1 MEKDDAQT
9 HIFDLCDIKK
19 IFISRWNEDIKGKIA
34 GVKKKELIIGTREER
49 QAGGRTSIAKQRD
62 IERQRDRLGG
72 CINPLFLHSFHS
84 ALLIA
89 NKSKIMPFHLR
100 HKTLFSFILSVF
112 ALLSF
117 EPSSVAAAPFATKTA
132 SRNFATVNKRDPSSL
147 SLASSSATSLTQR
160 GGSTATAT
168 MTQESAGLP
177 PAVKLLIGAGGIYG
191 AFLYYGSLQEDV
203 FRYTAADG
211 TQFKQAWLLQVLEAL
226 ANVVIGFVGM
236 QLTGATKGIPQQMFA
251 ISGAAQVSAKACT
264 SLALANGLS
273 FPVATLAKSGKMAP
287 VMLGSLLLGGAS
299 YSIREYLQV
308 VAIIGGTAIVSMGKK
323 KGGSTSSALGVAYIV
338 LSLALDG
345 VTAGFQKR
353 LKAETAKAGVKP
365 KPYDFMF
372 WTNLYMCLSAVVVSL
387 ALNEVGAGLAFCS
400 GNPEILS
407 KIIKFAVCSAVGQSF
422 IFYTIANFDPLVLS
436 TVTTTRKIFS
446 VLLSIFLKGHS
457 LSMTGWS
464 GIALACGGIISEM
477 MAKMGGKSKAH

>member
-1 MEKDDAQT
+1 MKNIIDRHRKRGA
-9 HIFDLCDIKK
+9 
-19 IFISRWNEDIKGKIA
+19 RWIDHKF
-34 GVKKKELIIGTREER
+34 T
-49 QAGGRTSIAKQRD
+49 
-62 IERQRDRLGG
+62 
-72 CINPLFLHSFHS
+72 
-84 ALLIA
+84 
-89 NKSKIMPFHLR
+89 IMHFHLR
-100 HKTLFSFILSVF
+100 HKSLFSLILSVF
-112 ALLSF
+112 VLLSLKS
-117 EPSSVAAAPFATKTA
+117 SSVAAVPFTKTA
-132 SRNFATVNKRDPSSL
+132 SRTFASINKQAP
-147 SLASSSATSLTQR
+147 SLATSSTTTLTQR
-160 GGSTATAT
+160 GGSTAV
-168 MTQESAGLP
+168 MTQESADLP
-177 PAVKLLIGAGGIYG
+177 SAVKLLIGAGGIYG

-203 FRYTAADG
+203 FRYTAEDG
-211 TQFKQAWLLQVLEAL
+211 TQFKQAWFLQVLEAL
-226 ANVVIGFVGM
+226 ANVVIGFIGM

-308 VAIIGGTAIVSMGKK
+308 AAIIGGTAIVSMGKK
-323 KGGSTSSALGVAYIV
+323 KGESSSSTLGVAYIV

-353 LKAETAKAGVKP
+353 LKSETAKAGVKP

-387 ALNEVGAGLAFCS
+387 VLNEVGSGLAFCS
-400 GNPEILS
+400 ANPEILS
-407 KIIKFAVCSAVGQSF
+407 KIIKFAICSAVGQSF

-457 LSMTGWS
+457 LSLTGWS

-477 MAKMGGKSKAH
+477 TAKMGGKAKPH